1 MLYNNPIENVMAT
14 TMTHLKN
21 LSDVDTVIGKPITL
35 PDNSLLIPVSKVS
48 VGFLV
53 GGGEYS
59 EQPPKK
65 CEQYPFATGSGAG
78 LSVTPIGFLHTS
90 TTKSEFI
97 PVKEENDKLSDFITA
112 TINTFK
118 KGKCDEK

>member
-1 MLYNNPIENVMAT
+1 MLYNNPIENVMTT

-35 PDNSLLIPVSKVS
+35 PDNSMLIPVSKVS
-48 VGFLV
+48 VGFLI

-65 CEQYPFATGSGAG
+65 CEQFPFATGSGAG
-78 LSVTPIGFLHTS
+78 LSVTPLGFLHTGL
-90 TTKSEFI
+90 TRSEFI
-97 PVKEENDKLSDFITA
+97 PVKEEGDKLSDFIA
-112 TINTFK
+112 SAINTFK
-118 KGKCDEK
+118 KDKSDEK